1 MNVGFGVN
9 GELGESAVGDG
20 QVAGAA
26 FPESLRLRIR
36 ESGVIA
42 VLVIERA
49 EHAVK
54 LARALLA
61 GGVTA
66 MELTLRTPRALECL
80 RAVASEVPEMLAGA
94 GTIIEA
100 RQVSE
105 VVAAGG
111 QFGVAPGTN
120 TEVITEAARAGLPF
134 APGVMTP
141 TDIDTAVR
149 LGCRDL
155 KFFPAVPAGGL
166 GMLAALKAP
175 YAHLGVK
182 YIPLGGVTAE
192 TMGQW
197 LADPDVPAVGGSWLA
212 KKELID
218 AAAWDRITELA
229 RVAAGI
235 AGSRS
240 AARF

>member
-1 MNVGFGVN
+1 MV
-9 GELGESAVGDG
+9 
-20 QVAGAA
+20 GAA
-26 FPESLRLRIR
+26 FSESLRVRIR

-49 EHAVK
+49 EHAVS

-66 MELTLRTPRALECL
+66 MELTLRTPRAIECL

-100 RQVSE
+100 RQVPE
-105 VVAAGG
+105 VLAAGG
-111 QFGVAPGTN
+111 QFGVSPGTN
-120 TEVITEAARAGLPF
+120 VEVIREAARLGLPF

-141 TDIDTAVR
+141 TDIDTAVQ

-166 GMLAALKAP
+166 AMLAALKAP

-182 YIPLGGVTAE
+182 YIPLGGVTAA

-197 LADPDVPAVGGSWLA
+197 LADSDVPAVGGSWLA

-218 AAAWDRITELA
+218 AEAWDRITELA
-229 RVAAGI
+229 REAAGI
-235 AGSRS
+235 ARDRL
-240 AARF
+240 AVRR

>member
-1 MNVGFGVN
+1 MT
-9 GELGESAVGDG
+9 GEIGGESGCVW
-20 QVAGAA
+20 GAA
-26 FPESLRLRIR
+26 FSAKLRNRIR

-42 VLVIERA
+42 VLVIERP
-49 EHAVK
+49 EHAVR

-66 MELTLRTPRALECL
+66 MELTLRTPAALACL

-94 GTIIEA
+94 GTIIEPG
-100 RQVSE
+100 QVLQ
-105 VVAAGG
+105 VKAAGG

-120 TEVITEAARAGLPF
+120 PEVILEAARAGLPF

-155 KFFPAVPAGGL
+155 KFFPAVPSGGL
-166 GMLAALKAP
+166 AMLSALKAP
-175 YAHLGVK
+175 YAHLGVR
-182 YIPLGGVTAE
+182 YIPLGGITAE
-192 TMGQW
+192 TMPVW

-212 KKELID
+212 KRELIEQEQ
-218 AAAWDRITELA
+218 WDRITEMS
-229 RVAAGI
+229 RAA
-235 AGSRS
+235 
-240 AARF
+240 AAIVRGRR